1 MALEKQ
7 SDLRNQVVCIGLW
20 IDLPLRPN
28 SIDGVLDDW
37 EIATFQPWYHF
48 VSGSH
53 AEPHAQNG
61 LGIWSRHIQACY
73 LRESSWQID

>member
-28 SIDGVLDDW
+28 SIGAALDDW
-37 EIATFQPWYHF
+37 LIVTLQPWYHF

-53 AEPHAQNG
+53 AELDALN
-61 LGIWSRHIQACY
+61 
-73 LRESSWQID
+73 ETV